1 MSRIIKMVD
10 EIKEYYNLNDTLLD
24 SDLGIMQQTIKGWR
38 DGRQP
43 TTPNYNK
50 VKKMYEEMKQEAVDN
65 SIVQRFE
72 ALEEKVE
79 EKSYLPY
86 QVKIPANLGDYYTI
100 DIDGSVEKLSVY
112 TNEIRVIFF
121 LRGLTFKTKGEA
133 EQHLKKIMLLFKLHK
148 WAEEQN
154 GNWYPY
160 WEQSD
165 DKFYIYYFYNTESF
179 CVGSDWN
186 CNTFNKLPYFKSE
199 EIAKQFIEE
208 FGDEIKEVLC

>member
-1 MSRIIKMVD
+1 M
-10 EIKEYYNLNDTLLD
+10 
-24 SDLGIMQQTIKGWR
+24 
-38 DGRQP
+38 
-43 TTPNYNK
+43 NYL
-50 VKKMYEEMKQEAVDN
+50 QEN
-65 SIVQRFE
+65 R
-72 ALEEKVE
+72 
-79 EKSYLPY
+79 
-86 QVKIPANLGDYYTI
+86 GDIYI
-100 DIDGSVEKLSVY
+100 
-112 TNEIRVIFF
+112 
-121 LRGLTFKTKGEA
+121 RGLAFKNRKEL
-133 EQHLKKIMLLFKLHK
+133 EQYDKKRILLFKLHK